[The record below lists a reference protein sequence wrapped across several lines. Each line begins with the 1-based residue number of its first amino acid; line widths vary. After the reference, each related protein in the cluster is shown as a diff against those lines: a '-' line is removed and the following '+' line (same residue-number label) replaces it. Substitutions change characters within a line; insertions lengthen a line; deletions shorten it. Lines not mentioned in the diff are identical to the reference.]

1 MKDIFANQKFDPNKH
16 RPKARYV
23 PDGAENGNQKSKDNG
38 TLERLKKTAMVTFK
52 GDYYVRLS
60 GSSGWGLNGNDQGMS
75 QGNLS
80 PSLRFV
86 GRLIS

>member
-23 PDGAENGNQKSKDNG
+23 PDGAENGHQKSKDNG

-52 GDYYVRLS
+52 GDL
-60 GSSGWGLNGNDQGMS
+60 
-75 QGNLS
+75 
-80 PSLRFV
+80 
-86 GRLIS
+86 

>member
-52 GDYYVRLS
+52 GDLLKSIS
-60 GSSGWGLNGNDQGMS
+60 GSSDWGFLTGEARATIY
-75 QGNLS
+75 LS
-80 PSLRFV
+80 YRLRFV
-86 GRLIS
+86 GRLIL

>member
-52 GDYYVRLS
+52 GDLLKSIS
-60 GSSGWGLNGNDQGMS
+60 GSSDWGFLTGEDRATIY
-75 QGNLS
+75 LS
-80 PSLRFV
+80 YRLRFV
-86 GRLIS
+86 GRLIL